1 MEVDTNLAGDVAVA
15 VATLLAALVGGIL
28 AWWINRAAD
37 RRRTASER
45 ELQILKA
52 LEFLTGGTQKRSAG
66 IGLLEGLFNE
76 FESNGPLRAVFVPV
90 VRNQLIYLST
100 SSDPKSE
107 LHEHDN
113 FFRLVDVW
121 FKLQPSA
128 LDQDSLKQT
137 LKLRRTG
144 RGLEFSDT
152 PYAEKFR
159 DFRRSL
165 GLLDERTD
173 PPSSQ

>member
-15 VATLLAALVGGIL
+15 VATLLAAVVGGIL

-45 ELQILKA
+45 EVQILKA

-66 IGLLEGLFNE
+66 IGLLEGL

-121 FKLQPSA
+121 FKLQPSGP
-128 LDQDSLKQT
+128 DQDSLKQA
-137 LKLRRTG
+137 LMLRRTG
-144 RGLEFSDT
+144 RGLEFSET